1 MRPCAVRRRSFTAA
15 AVLSSAALLSSCG
28 AEVAGTAA
36 AVGSLQATQAAQARQ
51 AQQQVLDGLKAAQA
65 TGQARAASA
74 GD

>member
-1 MRPCAVRRRSFTAA
+1 MRPCAALRRFFAAAAALSTAA
-15 AVLSSAALLSSCG
+15 LSTACG
-28 AEVAGTAA
+28 AEVAGNAA

-51 AQQQVLDGLKAAQA
+51 AQQQMLDGLKAAQV

>member
-1 MRPCAVRRRSFTAA
+1 MSACASFRRLLAA
-15 AVLSSAALLSSCG
+15 ATASCAATLLGACG
-28 AEVAGTAA
+28 AEVAGSAA

-51 AQQQVLDGLKAAQA
+51 AQQQIVDNLKAAQA